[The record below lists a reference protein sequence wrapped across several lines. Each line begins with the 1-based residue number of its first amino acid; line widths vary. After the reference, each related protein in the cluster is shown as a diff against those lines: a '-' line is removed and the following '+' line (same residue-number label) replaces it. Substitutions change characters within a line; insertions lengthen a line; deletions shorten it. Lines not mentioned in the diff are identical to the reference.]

1 LWQAAYDR
9 SVSVTPDLKQLRYV
23 TAVAKEQSFSRA
35 AETLHVAQQAVSQQ
49 VKLVEDLLGIQ
60 LFERTNRGV
69 TITPAGE
76 VFVQEA
82 RRTLNAA
89 ERVAPRTQAAARGEA
104 GTLRIAYTLATVYE
118 TLPALLDNLAAEQ
131 PELRLRPQEVFGVDV
146 EELVHDERFDLALA
160 PRMAL
165 GGGLDHRAVRHEDF
179 AVAVA
184 EDHPSSGRE
193 PVKLSEFAGDT
204 LQVWPREMSPGYYD
218 AVLSACRAAGFEPKV
233 AEQAAGSTVWGDLAR
248 GNGFGLVV
256 ASLRLQLPGGVG
268 LVRLEPPAP
277 RLTIDLI
284 WSAERRTPAVE
295 RVLDAAKRLGSASG
309 WL

>member
-1 LWQAAYDR
+1 VLL
-9 SVSVTPDLKQLRYV
+9 TPELKQMRYV
-23 TAVAKEQSFSRA
+23 VAVAKERSFSRA

-49 VKLVEDLLGIQ
+49 VRLVEKSLGVD

-89 ERVAPRTQAAARGEA
+89 ERVAPRAQAAARGEA

-118 TLPALLDNLAAEQ
+118 TLPALLDALAADQ

-146 EELVHDERFDLALA
+146 EELVHNERFDLALA
-160 PRMAL
+160 PRMAIRR
-165 GGGLDHRAVRHEDF
+165 GLDHRAVRREEF
-179 AVAVA
+179 TVAVA
-184 EDHPSSGRE
+184 EDHPLSGRKR
-193 PVKLSEFAGDT
+193 VKLPEFAGET

-218 AVLSACRAAGFEPKV
+218 AVLAACRAAGFEPQV
-233 AEQAAGSTVWGDLAR
+233 AEQAAGSTVWGDIAR
-248 GNGFGLVV
+248 GIGFGLVV
-256 ASLRLQLPGGVG
+256 ASLRLQPPVGVG
-268 LVRLEPPAP
+268 LVSLEPAAP
-277 RLTIDLI
+277 TLTIDVI
-284 WSAERRTPAVE
+284 WSAERRTPGVQRLLEVAE
-295 RVLDAAKRLGSASG
+295 RLAADRG